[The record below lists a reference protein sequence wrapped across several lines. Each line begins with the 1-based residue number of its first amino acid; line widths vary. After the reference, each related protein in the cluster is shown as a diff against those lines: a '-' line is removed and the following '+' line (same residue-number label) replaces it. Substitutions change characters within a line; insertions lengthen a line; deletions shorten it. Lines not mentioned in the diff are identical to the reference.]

1 MGSKFY
7 NSNDEEKFSQL
18 IQDLKSLPKV
28 KAEENF
34 EYNLMIKIQ
43 NKNFDLSTPERAFI
57 FNRKLVPAA
66 VFAFSVI
73 VLFFIVSEPGTGL
86 ENPLLSDPPV
96 RADYSQSKVDT
107 IELTHPGVEVS
118 AVQPMADQPE
128 EKEIK
133 PQQNIVRVVVE
144 PSDAVTVEEVELP
157 FSDDN
162 SVDLDSFVKGKSKTS
177 STITRGR
184 IVSGGSQSSQFD
196 GFLIREKA
204 SREVIEAHRARC
216 DSLKKAQKS
225 DKK

>member
-1 MGSKFY
+1 MESKFY
-7 NSNDEEKFSQL
+7 NTNDEQKFNQL
-18 IQDLKSLPKV
+18 IQDLKNLPKI

-57 FNRKLVPAA
+57 FNRRLVPAA
-66 VFAFSVI
+66 VFAFSVL
-73 VLFFIVSEPGTGL
+73 VLFFIVSEPGPGL

-96 RADYSQSKVDT
+96 RANYSQSKVDT
-107 IELTHPGVEVS
+107 IELTHPGVSVS
-118 AVQPMADQPE
+118 AVQPMAETVE
-128 EKEIK
+128 EEIQ

-144 PSDAVTVEEVELP
+144 PSDAVTVEKVELP

-177 STITRGR
+177 STIIRGQ
-184 IVSGGSQSSQFD
+184 IVSGGNQSSQFD

-204 SREVIEAHRARC
+204 SREAIEAHRARC
-216 DSLKKAQKS
+216 DSLKKAQKT
-225 DKK
+225 DEK

>member
-1 MGSKFY
+1 MESKFY
-7 NSNDEEKFSQL
+7 NTNDEQKFNRL
-18 IQDLKSLPKV
+18 IQDLKNLPKI

-43 NKNFDLSTPERAFI
+43 NKNFDLSIPERAFI
-57 FNRKLVPAA
+57 FNRRLVPAA
-66 VFAFSVI
+66 VFAFSVL

-107 IELTHPGVEVS
+107 IELTNPEVSVS
-118 AVQPMADQPE
+118 AVQPMAEQSVE
-128 EKEIK
+128 EVQ

-144 PSDAVTVEEVELP
+144 PSDAVTVEKVELP

-177 STITRGR
+177 STIIRGQ

-204 SREVIEAHRARC
+204 SREAIEAHRARC
-216 DSLKKAQKS
+216 DSLQKAQKT